1 MNKLFLT
8 LTTLTAA
15 SLASAQVV
23 IYAYGPST
31 DYTTSGRSLKMT
43 NGTTNATNA
52 DFSRGFSTNQMQP
65 DWGLDPGGPAFFGGW
80 EATGSL
86 AQAMDFSPQVANNQA
101 LAGGNDG
108 PYFTLNNTTGT
119 TGQFAFLMM
128 GVTAAT
134 DFGNLDTFTLQ
145 AIRDT
150 GSGKSAIAHAVIRVG
165 TDYFVADTTSNNVG
179 SDSAAFNLETT
190 DWNAYDPTTAIAA
203 IGADATLNPTDQ
215 VDAVGFL
222 LFLNAADTLADGN
235 FRVGVGEFAVTAVPE
250 PSTYALLA
258 GLATLGLVLA
268 RRRRVATVQ
277 A

>member
-8 LTTLTAA
+8 LTTLTVA

-31 DYTTSGRSLKMT
+31 DYTTSGRELRLAD
-43 NGTTNATNA
+43 GTTDAGAANFTRA
-52 DFSRGFSTNQMQP
+52 FSTNQMQP
-65 DWGLDPGGPAFFGGW
+65 DWGSDPGGPSFFGGW
-80 EATGSL
+80 QATGSL
-86 AQAMDFSPQVANNQA
+86 AQNMDFVPQVANDISF
-101 LAGGNDG
+101 AGGNDG
-108 PYFTLNNTTGT
+108 PYFTLNNTTGS

-128 GVTAAT
+128 GTTAAT
-134 DFGNLDTFTLQ
+134 DFGDLDTFTLQ
-145 AIRDT
+145 ATRDT

-165 TDYFVADTTSNNVG
+165 SSYYVADTASNNVG
-179 SDSAAFNLETT
+179 SGTTAFTLATT
-190 DWNAYDPTTAIAA
+190 DWNAYDPASIAT

-215 VDAVGFL
+215 VDAVGFV
-222 LFLNAADTLADGN
+222 LFLNAADTVATGN

-268 RRRRVATVQ
+268 RRRRVR
-277 A
+277 